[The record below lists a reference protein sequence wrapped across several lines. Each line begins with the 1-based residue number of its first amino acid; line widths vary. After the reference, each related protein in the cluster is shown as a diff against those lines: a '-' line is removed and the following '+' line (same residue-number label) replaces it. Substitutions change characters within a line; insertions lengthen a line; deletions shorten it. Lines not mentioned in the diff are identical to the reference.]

1 MNKKKIRKLCKE
13 YIDLTCKLHNLE
25 EFQYD
30 PEHRK
35 KFPLNLRK
43 RQVKAMREYAQCLE
57 ERLEILGIN
66 PNELYSAA
74 IVKANINNEYPY

>member
-1 MNKKKIRKLCKE
+1 MNKKKIEELCDE
-13 YIDLTCKLHNLE
+13 YVDLVCKLRNLE

-35 KFPLNLRK
+35 KFPVNMRK
-43 RQVKAMREYAQCLE
+43 RQVKAMREYADCLE

-66 PNELYSAA
+66 PNEIYSAA
-74 IVKANINNEYPY
+74 VIKDVLPY